1 MITFMKH
8 FATSE
13 DGAVTVDWVVLSAAV
28 VGLSI
33 LIIDTLRQNN
43 NDLSVMTQDYLLAQ
57 DPAGAAGG
65 NIQDGANN

>member
-1 MITFMKH
+1 MTKFLQR
-8 FATSE
+8 FAICE

-28 VGLSI
+28 VGISLMVVN
-33 LIIDTLRQNN
+33 TLRQNN